1 MLDHELTIDLSI
13 LGEMGDEEVA
23 EFPYTPLPHSL
34 TETPNI
40 SEFTEDLKLQGVTAM
55 IGFLED
61 SEGVSREELC
71 DPQLPITRI
80 TSVAWVSLDGAQKN
94 MTAEVAR
101 SFLWVA
107 REILGAND
115 TVSESFIDNHP
126 LSSIPVEPITSAH
139 VERTRVQANLLE
151 THRAVEVAT
160 IHLSEDI
167 RPTEANKNRAG
178 AEFRSL
184 NRALEIL
191 FPWPKTDE
199 MIGVTEDQTTRRQM
213 VEPFVFQNQLPK
225 KKRLAGYELRRQ
237 KIWEN
242 MSIEAKKML
251 ITDMPVSV
259 KVLPALLKRGAHQI
273 FWTQCGD
280 LILLWIQAY
289 MWADTGFLPRLDSI
303 KQCISTGNNC
313 LKRSNPVEEDNV

>member
-1 MLDHELTIDLSI
+1 MLDHELTVDLSTF
-13 LGEMGDEEVA
+13 GDTGDEEGA

-40 SEFTEDLKLQGVTAM
+40 SDFTEDLKLQSVTAM

-61 SEGVSREELC
+61 SEGLSREELC
-71 DPQLPITRI
+71 NPQLPITRI
-80 TSVAWVSLDGAQKN
+80 TSVAWASLDGTPKN
-94 MTAEVAR
+94 MSAEVAR
-101 SFLWVA
+101 SFLRVA
-107 REILGAND
+107 RESLGADD
-115 TVSESFIDNHP
+115 TVAID
-126 LSSIPVEPITSAH
+126 
-139 VERTRVQANLLE
+139 
-151 THRAVEVAT
+151 
-160 IHLSEDI
+160 LSEDI
-167 RPTEANKNRAG
+167 RPTEAHENRAG
-178 AEFRSL
+178 TEFRSL

-213 VEPFVFQNQLPK
+213 VEPFVFQNRLSK
-225 KKRLAGYELRRQ
+225 RERLAGYELRRQ
-237 KIWEN
+237 KVWEN

-251 ITDMPVSV
+251 TTDMPVSV
-259 KVLPALLKRGAHQI
+259 KTLPALLKRGAHQI

-303 KQCISTGNNC
+303 KQCISTGSNC
-313 LKRSNPVEEDNV
+313 LKRANPVDEDNV

>member
-1 MLDHELTIDLSI
+1 MLDHELTMDLST
-13 LGEMGDEEVA
+13 LGETGDEEGA
-23 EFPYTPLPHSL
+23 ELPYTPIPHSL

-40 SEFTEDLKLQGVTAM
+40 SEFTEDLKLQSVTAL

-61 SEGVSREELC
+61 SEGISREELC
-71 DPQLPITRI
+71 NPQLPITRI
-80 TSVAWVSLDGAQKN
+80 TSVAWVSLDGTHKN

-101 SFLWVA
+101 GFLRVA

-115 TVSESFIDNHP
+115 TVAID
-126 LSSIPVEPITSAH
+126 
-139 VERTRVQANLLE
+139 
-151 THRAVEVAT
+151 
-160 IHLSEDI
+160 LSEDI
-167 RPTEANKNRAG
+167 RPTEANENRVS

-213 VEPFVFQNQLPK
+213 VEPFVFQNQLST

-242 MSIEAKKML
+242 MSVEAKKML
-251 ITDMPVSV
+251 ITDMPVSI
-259 KVLPALLKRGAHQI
+259 KALPALLKRGAHQI

>member
-1 MLDHELTIDLSI
+1 MLDHELTMDLST
-13 LGEMGDEEVA
+13 LGETGDEEGA
-23 EFPYTPLPHSL
+23 ELPYTPLPHSL

-40 SEFTEDLKLQGVTAM
+40 SEFTEDLKLQSVTAL

-61 SEGVSREELC
+61 SEGISREELC
-71 DPQLPITRI
+71 NPQLPITRI
-80 TSVAWVSLDGAQKN
+80 TSVAWVSLDGTHKS
-94 MTAEVAR
+94 MTAEVACG
-101 SFLWVA
+101 FLRVA

-115 TVSESFIDNHP
+115 TVTID
-126 LSSIPVEPITSAH
+126 
-139 VERTRVQANLLE
+139 
-151 THRAVEVAT
+151 
-160 IHLSEDI
+160 LSEDI
-167 RPTEANKNRAG
+167 RPTEANENRVS

-213 VEPFVFQNQLPK
+213 VEPFVFQNQLST

-251 ITDMPVSV
+251 ITDMPVSI
-259 KVLPALLKRGAHQI
+259 KALPALLKRGAHQI

-289 MWADTGFLPRLDSI
+289 VWADTGFLPRLDSI
-303 KQCISTGNNC
+303 KQCISTGSNC
-313 LKRSNPVEEDNV
+313 LKRSNPVEGDNV